1 MAVGFDKVYSGI
13 RVVDLSQGVAG
24 PYCGM
29 MLAQHGAEVIKVEP
43 PEGDWSRALGKVY
56 NGHCAYSIPTNL
68 GKRSIAV
75 DLKSDAGREIVDRF
89 IQTADIFIEG
99 FRPGVIEKLGFSWER
114 LSARDPNLIYAS
126 ISGFGQ
132 TGPLSRKPAMDPVLQ
147 AFVGSM
153 EENAGMDGIPHRTP
167 NVFFDMS
174 TGMYTLHAISA
185 ALLMRGNGQGGRR
198 IETSLMQAAANIT
211 AIRLLSRCQDGPYQS
226 VTAPSGTFTTSDG
239 WIQVVAVKDHE
250 FQKACAALGMRETAA
265 DPRFQ
270 KAASR
275 AQHQAQINGEA
286 AEIIRTKT
294 SAEWNAIL
302 TEGNVQ
308 NEVVQSYT
316 QFVEHPH
323 TIETGLISWLPQEG
337 CDAPW
342 PVPNPPNLPRME
354 PGDPKAVSPTKGQH
368 SREILKQFG
377 FSEAEIGEL
386 FDNGTVL
393 GR

>member
-1 MAVGFDKVYSGI
+1 MGFDKVYAGL

-43 PEGDWSRALGKVY
+43 PEGDWSRGLGKVY
-56 NGHCAYSIPTNL
+56 GPHCAYSIPTNL
-68 GKRSIAV
+68 GKRSIAL
-75 DLKSDAGREIVDRF
+75 DLKSEQGREIVDRMV
-89 IQTADIFIEG
+89 QTADIFIEG
-99 FRPGVIEKLGFSWER
+99 FRPGVIAKLGFSWER
-114 LSARDPNLIYAS
+114 LSARDPELIYAA

-153 EENAGMDGIPHRTP
+153 EENVGMDGIPHRTP
-167 NVFFDMS
+167 NVFFDMA

-185 ALLMRGNGQGGRR
+185 ALLMRANGQGGRR

-211 AIRLLSRCQDGPYQS
+211 AIRLLSRVQDGPYQA
-226 VTAPSGTFTTSDG
+226 VAAPSGTFKTSDG

-250 FQKACAALGMRETAA
+250 FKKACAALGMHETAA
-265 DPRFQ
+265 DPRYQ
-270 KAASR
+270 QAAGR
-275 AQHQAQINGEA
+275 GRHQAAINGEA
-286 AEIIRTKT
+286 AEILKTRT

-316 QFVEHPH
+316 DFVHHPH
-323 TIETGLISWLPQEG
+323 TEETGLISWLTQAG
-337 CDAPW
+337 HDTPW
-342 PVPNPPNLPRME
+342 PVPNPPNLPRLE

-368 SREILKQFG
+368 SREILEQFG
-377 FSEAEIGEL
+377 YTETEMRGL
-386 FDNGTVL
+386 FDAGIVMEQ
-393 GR
+393 